1 MYWAVEDY
9 RQNPYEFKLKVDLQ
23 QDDFFESKRN
33 YWAISLNGG
42 HANKYILPSI
52 DPSENTPYYFSAVL
66 GLKDVKI

>member
-1 MYWAVEDY
+1 M
-9 RQNPYEFKLKVDLQ
+9 KVDLQ

-52 DPSENTPYYFSAVL
+52 DPSENTPDYFKAVL